1 MASSYLPSVIARL
14 SASMRSATQLDGEG
28 LAAFRIA
35 TGSILVADA
44 ILRTRDFWLF
54 FSPTGIFPPGN
65 LLAYLEPG
73 CWSLNFLNEN
83 LWWQGT
89 ILATE
94 AIAGISLMA
103 GCYSSLSCVV
113 AWIAWT
119 SILRRTEPATN
130 AGDFWMACLLFWG
143 IFLPLGNTFS
153 VDKQIRKGG
162 KRCAT
167 CSLAPAVFV
176 AQVLV
181 VYLYAGISK
190 LNGDWLNGS
199 ALGYILSVH
208 DHGTWVGE
216 ILGSSKMTTYLLT
229 VATLCLEIIGPLL
242 FLFCGNR
249 SIRRSIAI
257 LFIFFHI
264 GIWINLSVG
273 IFAPIGISAWLALMP
288 WGSGSS
294 PSCSA
299 DFYQH
304 RSNARLGQYISPIK
318 DIAVAISFCIAGLS
332 LFYNVTT
339 KPRTRSYWASVAINA
354 ITLEQSWG
362 MFGDAGP
369 QEQWITGKA
378 TLQDDSVVDLLREG
392 RPFCN
397 VRPQGG
403 FSSLPNHRWHKI
415 FWELPKARQAPLRE
429 AVAAGIVTDWNR
441 RKPTSKAVRTLEIY
455 YTQVIHEG
463 KGAAHDFPKLTQG
476 GVPQEFSPNSILRQW
491 LLTTWPPREAGAGNL
506 DRFLEETEEQS
517 QKKNLN

>member
-1 MASSYLPSVIARL
+1 MASSHLPSVIARL
-14 SASMRSATQLDGEG
+14 LASIRSATQLDRES

-35 TGSILVADA
+35 AGTILVADA
-44 ILRTRDFWLF
+44 ILRCRDFWLF

-83 LWWQGT
+83 IWWQGT

-94 AIAGISLMA
+94 AIAGLSLMA
-103 GCYSSLSCVV
+103 GYYSSLSCII
-113 AWIAWT
+113 AWVAWT
-119 SILRRTEPATN
+119 SILRRTEPAAN

-143 IFLPLGNTFS
+143 IFLPLGDAFS
-153 VDKQIRKGG
+153 LDKRLQSRK
-162 KRCAT
+162 KHAT
-167 CSLAPAVFV
+167 WSLASGAFV

-181 VYLYAGISK
+181 VYFYAGISK

-208 DHGTWVGE
+208 DHGTWAGE
-216 ILGSSKMTTYLLT
+216 LLGSSKIITCMFTIF
-229 VATLCLEIIGPLL
+229 TLALEIIGPIL

-249 SIRRSIAI
+249 TVRRTVAI

-288 WGSGSS
+288 WGPNS
-294 PSCSA
+294 PSCPE
-299 DFYQH
+299 DFDQH
-304 RSNARLGQYISPIK
+304 RSDVKLRRYISPIK
-318 DIAVAISFCIAGLS
+318 NTILAISFFIAGLS
-332 LFYNVTT
+332 LFYNATSKT
-339 KPRTRSYWASVAINA
+339 GKRSFWISVAINA

-362 MFGDAGP
+362 MFGDVGP
-369 QEQWITGKA
+369 QEQWVTGKA
-378 TLQDDSVVDLLREG
+378 TLEDNSVVDLLRGG
-392 RPFCN
+392 RPFCD

-429 AVAAGIVTDWNR
+429 AVAAGIVADWNR
-441 RKPTSKAVRTLEIY
+441 RKPTSKAVRSLEIY
-455 YTQVIHEG
+455 YTQLIHEG
-463 KGAAHDFPKLTQG
+463 KGTAQDFPELTRR
-476 GVPQEFSPNSILRQW
+476 GVPQNFSPDSTLRQW
-491 LLTTWPPREAGAGNL
+491 LLATWPPRKSGTGNL
-506 DRFLEETEEQS
+506 DRFLEEIGR
-517 QKKNLN
+517 